1 MRYFNYNLCLMMMIT
16 LYDNWIMRMKQINT
30 DFHKWISLISMSRMV
45 EPYLKAYWISA
56 KSPISTHQ

>member
-1 MRYFNYNLCLMMMIT
+1 MMMIT